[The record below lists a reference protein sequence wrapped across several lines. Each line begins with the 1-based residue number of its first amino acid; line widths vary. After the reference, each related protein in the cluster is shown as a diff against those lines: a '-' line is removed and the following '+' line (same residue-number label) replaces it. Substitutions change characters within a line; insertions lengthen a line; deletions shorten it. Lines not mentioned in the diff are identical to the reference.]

1 MKFDGKNGEVSND
14 NACVNV
20 NMIIGE
26 CYEDKNE
33 YENLTILPRGIDK
46 SYCPEYLFNTSCE
59 CWDKALELGE
69 KYGYRNAQ
77 VSVLAPTGTI
87 GLLMDCDTTGI
98 EPDFAIVKY
107 KKLAGG
113 GYFKIVNQSVK
124 LALKKLGYTPE
135 QIKDIEAYTTG
146 ALTLKNCP
154 YINEESLKERGFTDE
169 KIQLIEQQLPTVF
182 NIRFAFN
189 KYILG
194 EDFLVSLGIDQAE
207 LNLPQ
212 FDLLSTLGYNEDEIE
227 IANSYVTGTMTIEG
241 APHLSE
247 EDLPIFDCANKC
259 GKLGKRFISYMAHLR
274 AMSAAQPF
282 ISGAISKTVNM
293 PADATVQDIG
303 DVYTNAYNMMIK
315 AVALYRDNSKLSQP
329 LNTTLN
335 DFDEVVSLGDENT
348 LDETK
353 GPAEVYKIQKSK
365 LERKRLPLRRSGI
378 TREVTIQNQKVYLRT
393 GEYEDGS
400 LGEIFIDMYKE
411 GAAFRGLINSFAILT
426 SKALQYGIP
435 LHDLVNTFKFT
446 RFEPAGIVQG
456 HEEIRFTTSVLD
468 YIFQSLEYD
477 YITNK
482 REVVKTE
489 EVHHH
494 HIETKQA
501 NTTSNDKNS
510 KLANAKSLGYT
521 GEQCPTCGSIRL
533 KRNGSCMICEEC
545 GSTTGC
551 S

>member
-1 MKFDGKNGEVSND
+1 
-14 NACVNV
+14 
-20 NMIIGE
+20 
-26 CYEDKNE
+26 
-33 YENLTILPRGIDK
+33 
-46 SYCPEYLFNTSCE
+46 
-59 CWDKALELGE
+59 
-69 KYGYRNAQ
+69 
-77 VSVLAPTGTI
+77 
-87 GLLMDCDTTGI
+87 
-98 EPDFAIVKY
+98 
-107 KKLAGG
+107 
-113 GYFKIVNQSVK
+113 
-124 LALKKLGYTPE
+124 
-135 QIKDIEAYTTG
+135 
-146 ALTLKNCP
+146 
-154 YINEESLKERGFTDE
+154 
-169 KIQLIEQQLPTVF
+169 
-182 NIRFAFN
+182 
-189 KYILG
+189 
-194 EDFLVSLGIDQAE
+194 
-207 LNLPQ
+207 
-212 FDLLSTLGYNEDEIE
+212 
-227 IANSYVTGTMTIEG
+227 
-241 APHLSE
+241 
-247 EDLPIFDCANKC
+247 
-259 GKLGKRFISYMAHLR
+259 MAHLR

-510 KLANAKSLGYT
+510 KLANAKTLGYT

>member
-1 MKFDGKNGEVSND
+1 
-14 NACVNV
+14 
-20 NMIIGE
+20 
-26 CYEDKNE
+26 
-33 YENLTILPRGIDK
+33 
-46 SYCPEYLFNTSCE
+46 
-59 CWDKALELGE
+59 
-69 KYGYRNAQ
+69 
-77 VSVLAPTGTI
+77 
-87 GLLMDCDTTGI
+87 
-98 EPDFAIVKY
+98 
-107 KKLAGG
+107 
-113 GYFKIVNQSVK
+113 
-124 LALKKLGYTPE
+124 
-135 QIKDIEAYTTG
+135 
-146 ALTLKNCP
+146 LTLKNCP

-353 GPAEVYKIQKSK
+353 DPAEVYKIQKSK

-510 KLANAKSLGYT
+510 KLANAKTLGYT